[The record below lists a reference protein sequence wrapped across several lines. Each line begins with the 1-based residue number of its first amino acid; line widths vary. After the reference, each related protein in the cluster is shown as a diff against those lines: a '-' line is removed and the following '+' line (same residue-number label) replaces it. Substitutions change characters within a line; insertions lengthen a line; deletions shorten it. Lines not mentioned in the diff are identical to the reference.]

1 MTLGCLFGK
10 NRPLGVPGSDNQR
23 VERVR
28 RGVALLLV
36 GTGAYALALLLA
48 NQWRVDGVTDSM
60 VPVLAFSGIVA
71 AVVGLVWLVLGLWQ
85 GDRGEADR

>member
-1 MTLGCLFGK
+1 MTLGRLFGK
-10 NRPLGVPGSDNQR
+10 NRPLGAPGSDNQR

-36 GTGAYALALLLA
+36 GTVAYALALLLA

-71 AVVGLVWLVLGLWQ
+71 AVVGIVWLALALWQ
-85 GDRGEADR
+85 GDRGKADR